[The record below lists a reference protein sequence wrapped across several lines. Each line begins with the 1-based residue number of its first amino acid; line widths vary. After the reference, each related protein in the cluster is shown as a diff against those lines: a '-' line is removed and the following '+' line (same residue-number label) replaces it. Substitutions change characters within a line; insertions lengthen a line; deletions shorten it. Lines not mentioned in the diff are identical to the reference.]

1 MLQLETTYFNRNEYT
16 SEAIP
21 DIFPGKLRL
30 ATTTHIYYLDV
41 KDIVRIQSLSNYS
54 KLFFR
59 SGQTLVVAKVLAWF
73 EQLLPT
79 HHFFRVHRT
88 HLVNLSYVEKYIPG
102 DRSLAAMSNNEKV
115 PVSRR
120 KKKVLKCRL
129 NALVQTTGSIFLAD
143 SADCAD
149 ISAFSA

>member
-1 MLQLETTYFNRNEYT
+1 MLQLETTFFNRNEHAPAT
-16 SEAIP
+16 TP

-30 ATTTHIYYLDV
+30 ATATHIYYLDV

-54 KLFFR
+54 KLFFH

-73 EQLLPT
+73 EQLLPA

-88 HLVNLSYVEKYIPG
+88 HLVNLSYVERYIPG
-102 DRSLAAMSNNEKV
+102 NSSLAAMSNNERI

-120 KKKVLKCRL
+120 RKRILKCRL
-129 NALVQTTGSIFLAD
+129 NEMVHNPRFLRNLRE
-143 SADCAD
+143 
-149 ISAFSA
+149 IQLNN